1 VTVPTQVTITAKFE
15 DSTVTPS
22 VDVASAST
30 QVMIEPNSFSLGG
43 KDAAQYYVIN
53 IVKWKHSGTQNPSA
67 PAPSLFETASSDW
80 YLYNVSDHSVIRET
94 PFGGTF
100 HPTVSSASRIY
111 GSKVIGFLAVH
122 LRPDDVDQPT
132 FKTLH
137 ITYNIKV
144 AAKQAFNVQDLMSL
158 VQILGGATTITT
170 TPPSAVPRALPPPER
185 RMGLYGGGLLGGIA
199 SLPDDI
205 TFTANVSFP
214 SAPKTPAKAATRAPT
229 APAPTATATATATS
243 TAPSSPPPCDGS
255 TNSKDTTQQ
264 SNCSFSS
271 PTYDDE
277 GLYHWDIS
285 VGVPFKGL
293 SQLNYSST
301 DGTVTSKSN
310 LKLNA
315 YAFFDIYPVAID
327 LKSPPPLAYPHL
339 MLGLPFSGKV
349 FNAPFLGIG
358 LLSLKQIPGL
368 GKIIPVQMNPYAG
381 FVYEKEFKPMSLKV
395 GMPATVGALSN
406 NLESYRS
413 WKFQYGVEFSIQ
425 ALKSALTGSKG
436 GTTSAASTS
445 TTKTKTSAASS
456 SQ

>member
-1 VTVPTQVTITAKFE
+1 
-15 DSTVTPS
+15 
-22 VDVASAST
+22 
-30 QVMIEPNSFSLGG
+30 
-43 KDAAQYYVIN
+43 
-53 IVKWKHSGTQNPSA
+53 
-67 PAPSLFETASSDW
+67 
-80 YLYNVSDHSVIRET
+80 
-94 PFGGTF
+94 
-100 HPTVSSASRIY
+100 
-111 GSKVIGFLAVH
+111 
-122 LRPDDVDQPT
+122 
-132 FKTLH
+132 
-137 ITYNIKV
+137 
-144 AAKQAFNVQDLMSL
+144 
-158 VQILGGATTITT
+158 
-170 TPPSAVPRALPPPER
+170 
-185 RMGLYGGGLLGGIA
+185 
-199 SLPDDI
+199 
-205 TFTANVSFP
+205 
-214 SAPKTPAKAATRAPT
+214 
-229 APAPTATATATATS
+229 
-243 TAPSSPPPCDGS
+243 
-255 TNSKDTTQQ
+255 
-264 SNCSFSS
+264 
-271 PTYDDE
+271 
-277 GLYHWDIS
+277 

-310 LKLNA
+310 VKLNA

-406 NLESYRS
+406 DLESYRS

-436 GTTSAASTS
+436 GTTTAASTS
-445 TTKTKTSAASS
+445 ATKTKTSATSS